1 MNLKNIIASG
11 YSGLATFSDV
21 HAHAEKLKK
30 GIRYALNNNLFI
42 VFLGDLVDGHDKPL
56 ETVLAVKA
64 ILDAGTGVLV
74 IGNHDDKF
82 YRYAIGNPVILKK
95 QNKQTLAD
103 IPKGGEKLFLQT
115 MIDLVTHKN
124 ASHHYAYDNW
134 VFIHGSCHEEVWTN
148 PEKLSKKARHR
159 AMYGEVTGES
169 EPIGWRKLLPK
180 AIRDTDKDFPVR
192 QYNWVDEIPS
202 GRGVVVG
209 HDRKPY
215 GGKKLADTGP
225 FDHTNPQGGRV
236 IFSDTGC
243 GKGGHLTLMVFKFEG
258 DGIEQVGYETL

>member
-1 MNLKNIIASG
+1 MDLKNIIASG

-30 GIRYALNNNLFI
+30 GIRYALSNNLFI
-42 VFLGDLVDGHDKPL
+42 IFLGDLVDGHDKPL

-64 ILDAGTGVLV
+64 ILDANTGVLV

-82 YRYAIGNPVILKK
+82 YRYAKGNPVILRK

-103 IPKGGEKLFLQT
+103 VPEGGEELFLQT
-115 MIDLVTHKN
+115 ITDLVTHKN
-124 ASHHYAYDNW
+124 ASHHFEYDNW
-134 VFIHGSCHEEVWTN
+134 VFVHGGCHAEIWNRPEE
-148 PEKLSKKARHR
+148 LSTKAKHR
-159 AMYGEVTGES
+159 ALYGEVTGE
-169 EPIGWRKLLPK
+169 EDEEGM
-180 AIRDTDKDFPVR
+180 PVR
-192 QYNWVDEIPS
+192 IYNWVDEIPS

-215 GGKKLADTGP
+215 GGQKLADTGP

-243 GKGGHLTLMVFKFEG
+243 GKGGHLTLTVFKFEG